1 MEVLYRRCCGLDVH
15 KETVAACLR
24 VVSGGEVVR
33 EVRTFETT
41 TASLIA
47 LSEWLA
53 ESGCTHV
60 AMEATG
66 VYWKPVWHILDD
78 GDFQLILAN
87 AAHVKN
93 VPGRKTDVNDATW
106 LADLLAHGLIRA
118 SFVPDTQTQELRTLL
133 RTRKQLVREKSSHIL
148 RVQKTLEDAN
158 IKLDSVITDVMG
170 MSGRAMIEALIAG
183 ESNPAKLA
191 RLANYRLKASQENL
205 REALR
210 GRVTKQHRFLL
221 RLHLNQIDALDAS
234 IATIDQQVQ
243 AGIAPFRFAVQH
255 VTSIPGVSDLG
266 AQVIVSEIGTDMS
279 RFPSDGHLISWAGIC
294 PRNDESAGKRRSN
307 RLRKGAPWL
316 KTTLVQCAWAAV
328 RKKDSYLKSQFLRI
342 KARRG
347 PKKAI
352 MAVAAS
358 ILTAI
363 YHMLKDGTLY
373 QDLGSNHFQN
383 RSKGQQTKRLVKR
396 LADLGYDVAL
406 TPLAS

>member
-24 VVSGGEVVR
+24 VVSGGEVVT

-53 ESGCTHV
+53 ENGCTHV

-210 GRVTKQHRFLL
+210 GRVTKHHRFLL

-234 IATIDQQVQ
+234 VATIDQQVQ
-243 AGIAPFRFAVQH
+243 AGIAPFRLAVQH

>member
-1 MEVLYRRCCGLDVH
+1 MEVLYQRCCGLDVH
-15 KETVAACLR
+15 KETVVACSR
-24 VVSGGEVVR
+24 IVSGGEVVR

-53 ESGCTHV
+53 ENGCTHV

-118 SFVPDTQTQELRTLL
+118 SFVPDNQTQELRTLL

-158 IKLDSVITDVMG
+158 IKLDSVVTDIMG
-170 MSGRAMIEALIAG
+170 MSSRAMIEALIAG
-183 ESNPAKLA
+183 ESDPAKLA
-191 RLANYRLKASQENL
+191 RLANYRLKASQEKL

-210 GRVTKQHRFLL
+210 GRVTKHHRFLL
-221 RLHLNQIDALDAS
+221 RLHLHQIDALDAS
-234 IATIDQQVQ
+234 IATIDEQVE
-243 AGIAPFRFAVQH
+243 AGIAPFWTAVGQ
-255 VTSIPGVSDLG
+255 VMTIPGIREIG

-279 RFPSDGHLISWAGIC
+279 RFPSEGHLISWVGLC

-307 RLRKGAPWL
+307 RLRKGCAL
-316 KTTLVQCAWAAV
+316 AQDHTRASAWAAV
-328 RKKDSYLKSQFLRI
+328 RKKDSYLKAQFLRI

-373 QDLGSNHFQN
+373 QDLGSNHFQT

-396 LADLGYDVAL
+396 LTDLGYDVAL